1 MNMQASDDFLAPD
14 MIRSAVIIG
23 TGNVAWHLG
32 RALKAKN
39 ISILQIAGRTGNHA
53 MKLAQNLEAEYTM
66 DITKINVFADL
77 YIIAVSDDAIA
88 DIAQRLCLE
97 NQLVVHTAGSIP
109 MSVFHGKLKNYG
121 VFYPLQTF
129 TRSREIHFHE
139 VPVCIEA
146 NNPDN
151 LEKLFRLAGLISYKV
166 LSLNSDK
173 RATLHL
179 AAVFACNFT
188 NHMYSAAEQI
198 LKKNDMDFSMLHP
211 LIIETAMKAASMK
224 PLDAQ
229 TGPAVRNNRNLM
241 DKHLKMLEK
250 DPALREIYLL
260 LSENILKYLNDE
272 L

>member
-1 MNMQASDDFLAPD
+1 MQVSDDFLVPGT
-14 MIRSAVIIG
+14 IRSAVIVG
-23 TGNVAWHLG
+23 AGNVAWHLG
-32 RALKAKN
+32 KALKAKN
-39 ISILQIAGRTGNHA
+39 ISILQIVGRTGNQT
-53 MKLAQNLEAEYTM
+53 MKLAKSLKAEYTP
-66 DITKINVFADL
+66 DVTKINVDADL

-88 DIAQRLCLE
+88 DIAQKLCLE
-97 NQLVVHTAGSIP
+97 SQLVVHTAGSIP
-109 MSVFHGKLKNYG
+109 MSVFHGQFKNYG

-139 VPVCIEA
+139 VPLCIEA

-151 LEKLFRLAGLISYKV
+151 LDKLFRLAELISYKV
-166 LSLNSDK
+166 LSLNSEK

-188 NHMYSAAEQI
+188 NHMYSVAEQI

-211 LIIETAMKAASMK
+211 LIIETAMKAASMR

-229 TGPAVRNNRNLM
+229 TGPAVRNNRSLM
-241 DKHLKMLEK
+241 DKHLIMLGK
-250 DPALREIYLL
+250 DPALREIYLH